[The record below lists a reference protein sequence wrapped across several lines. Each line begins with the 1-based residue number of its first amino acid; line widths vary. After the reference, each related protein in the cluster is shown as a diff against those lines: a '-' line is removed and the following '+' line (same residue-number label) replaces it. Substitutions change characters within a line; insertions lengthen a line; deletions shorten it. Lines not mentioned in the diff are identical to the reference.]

1 MNSEGPVLHSFVR
14 AATTLAQELAV
25 EEIYKD
31 FPYSCLGEAVRPIH
45 GDELAAYALQL
56 RQGHWCRW

>member
-1 MNSEGPVLHSFVR
+1 VNKEGPVLQVCVR
-14 AATTLAQELAV
+14 AATTLAQEFAV
-25 EEIYKD
+25 EKVYKD

-56 RQGHWCRW
+56 RQSHWCRR